1 VFDSEYFRTILQ
13 ADVNAMGGNAVVD
26 LHLLNGLT
34 HRLHSVVS
42 VQGGYVT
49 LVSFQHRGED
59 PLLSKPR
66 WQEEAGEGKSAH
78 ETQRAVVA
86 YESIA
91 SVTVTPVRAASTPRI
106 GFAGL

>member
-1 VFDSEYFRTILQ
+1 MFDSEYFRTILQ

-34 HRLHSVVS
+34 HRLHSVVA
-42 VQGGYVT
+42 VQSGFVT
-49 LVSFQHRGED
+49 LVSFQHQGED

-66 WQEEAGEGKSAH
+66 WHEERVEGKSPH
-78 ETQRAVVA
+78 ETQRVIVA

-91 SVTVTPVRAASTPRI
+91 SVTVTPVRATGTSRI
-106 GFAGL
+106 GFAGV

>member
-13 ADVNAMGGNAVVD
+13 ADVNAMGGNAIVD

-42 VQGGYVT
+42 VHSGYVT
-49 LVSFQHRGED
+49 LVSFQNRGED
-59 PLLSKPR
+59 ALVSTPR
-66 WQEEAGEGKSAH
+66 WQEERGEGKSPH
-78 ETQRAVVA
+78 ETLRAVVA

-91 SVTVTPVRAASTPRI
+91 SITVTPTRATSAPRI
-106 GFAGL
+106 GFGGL